1 MRPYTN
7 IKTSKNTIIR
17 EFNENIDPTE
27 LLWHRDLESRKIT
40 ILEGNGWYFQKDN
53 ELPFEMKK
61 GDTIFIPELSWH
73 RIIKGNTT
81 LTIKIQE

>member
-61 GDTIFIPELSWH
+61 GNTIFIPELSWH

>member
-1 MRPYTN
+1 MIPYTN
-7 IKTSKNTIIR
+7 IKSIKNTIIR

>member
-1 MRPYTN
+1 
-7 IKTSKNTIIR
+7 
-17 EFNENIDPTE
+17 
-27 LLWHRDLESRKIT
+27 
-40 ILEGNGWYFQKDN
+40 LEGNGWYFQKDN